1 MSTAFAAAVRER
13 AQMAWQALRAARQD
27 GDTHAVLVAEAEW
40 EDVRRLADAHAVPIE
55 ATIEA
60 AACEA
65 GGAGP
70 AGEDVA

>member
-13 AQMAWQALRAARQD
+13 AQVAWQALRAARRD
-27 GDTHAVLVAEAEW
+27 GDAHAVLVAEGEW
-40 EDVRRLADAHAVPIE
+40 EDVRRLAAAHAVSIE
-55 ATIEA
+55 GTIEA
-60 AACEA
+60 AVPEA